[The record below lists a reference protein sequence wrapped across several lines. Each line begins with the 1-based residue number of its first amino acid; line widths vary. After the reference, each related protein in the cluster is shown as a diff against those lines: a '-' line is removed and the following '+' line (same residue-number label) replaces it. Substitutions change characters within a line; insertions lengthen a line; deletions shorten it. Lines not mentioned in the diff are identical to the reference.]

1 MVQAELRTASCERTP
16 APRRDLTQDRLSST
30 RPCLF
35 GQAVLVNQHV
45 SPSPPPSNPP
55 RSGVPLLLKLVALGA
70 VGAAQA
76 YVAEQPWPGV
86 AGFAFGGLLFLVA
99 ERHTPAPR
107 DLPERQTPPAFR
119 GFWTLLAVGCAL
131 CLAAGILVYRN
142 ARPPLTHTV
151 WLLGLL
157 CFAGGALC
165 SWWRSRSAQRPS
177 LKNLA
182 AVLFLLLLAGGFF
195 GWRVSSIPPEMHGDE
210 GEEGM
215 DAVRLLTEEPFN
227 LFTVGWY
234 WLPRLHVLRQ
244 AAGLAL
250 FGVNPL
256 GLRSSSVVLGA
267 AGVVLVFAVGAQ
279 FWGFEVG
286 LLAGL
291 VLVSARFF
299 IHLSR
304 CGFEYLDTPVLSI
317 LVVWLAWWAWRDL
330 RLDAAVLCGVALGL
344 GVQTYYASR
353 LVPVLLTLTWVLW
366 LEGSKRRLQPAR
378 VARFV
383 VIAVVALATVA
394 PLAGYFCKRPDDLWW
409 RTLETS
415 AFTQSA
421 FNHLSYGYG
430 TRNLSYILLVQLE
443 HAVTLF
449 NYTSDSSLQYGF
461 RPGGLF
467 EPVAATLFV
476 LGFAG
481 TCARP
486 LRDRNLLLLLW
497 IIVPVIVG
505 GALTIDTPFYPRISG
520 AVPFAALVV
529 ALGLHSLLDSL
540 RAALPRRAARLAAPL
555 VAAGVCAVIFA
566 HNIRDYFLDYAP
578 HHRHGPGVEIAAWV
592 RAHGAG
598 KTTYMVGGN
607 GFYIRH
613 GTIRFLSYGFA
624 IEDILDLDNYL
635 RYNRFDPAR
644 SQFIIMPQ
652 GKDLIPKLQAAVGP
666 LDVQPQ
672 RFRDDP
678 AAFYT
683 AVPLLHRPP
692 AAARAGP

>member
-1 MVQAELRTASCERTP
+1 M
-16 APRRDLTQDRLSST
+16 
-30 RPCLF
+30 
-35 GQAVLVNQHV
+35 NQHV
-45 SPSPPPSNPP
+45 PPSPPPSKPP
-55 RSGVPLLLKLVALGA
+55 RSGVTLLLKLVAAGA
-70 VGAAQA
+70 VGAAQG
-76 YVAEQPWPGV
+76 YVAEQPWRSV
-86 AGFAFGGLLFLVA
+86 AGFAFGGLVFLVA
-99 ERHTPAPR
+99 ERRTPAPP
-107 DLPERQTPPAFR
+107 DPPERHIPRAFK
-119 GFWTLLAVGCAL
+119 GLWTLLAIGCAL
-131 CLAAGILVYRN
+131 CVAAGILVYRS
-142 ARPPLTHTV
+142 ATPVLTHST

-157 CFAGGALC
+157 CFASCTLC
-165 SWWRSRSAQRPS
+165 SWWRCRSAQRPS
-177 LKNLA
+177 LKTFL
-182 AVLFLLLLAGGFF
+182 AVLLLLLLAGGLF
-195 GWRVSSIPPEMHGDE
+195 GWRVSSIPLEVHGDE

-215 DAVRLLTEEPFN
+215 DAVELLTEKPFN

-244 AAGLAL
+244 AIGLKL
-250 FGVNPL
+250 FGVNLL

-267 AGVVLVFAVGAQ
+267 AGVILVFAVGAQ

-286 LLAGL
+286 MLAGL
-291 VLVSARFF
+291 VLVSARFY

-304 CGFEYLDTPVLSI
+304 TGFEYLDTPVLSI
-317 LVVWLAWWAWRDL
+317 LVVWLAWWTWRDL
-330 RLDAAVLCGVALGL
+330 RLDAAVLCGLALGL

-353 LVPVLLTLTWVLW
+353 LVPVLLTVTWVLW
-366 LEGSKRRLQPAR
+366 LAGSEQRLQCAR
-378 VARFV
+378 VGRFV

-394 PLAGYFCKRPDDLWW
+394 PMAGYFCQRPKDLWW

-421 FNHLSYGYG
+421 LNHLSYGYG
-430 TRNLSYILLVQLE
+430 TRDLNYILLVQLK

-449 NYTSDSSLQYGF
+449 NYTSDSSLQYGY

-467 EPVAATLFV
+467 EPVAAALFV

-486 LRDRNLLLLLW
+486 LRERNLLLLLW
-497 IIVPVIVG
+497 LVVPVIVG
-505 GALTIDTPFYPRISG
+505 GALTIDTPFYPRIGG
-520 AVPFAALVV
+520 AVPFAALMV
-529 ALGLHSLLDSL
+529 ALALHSLLVSL
-540 RAALPRRAARLAAPL
+540 RATLPRRAARIVTPL
-555 VAAGVCAVIFA
+555 VAASVCAVIVA
-566 HNIRDYFLDYAP
+566 QNIHDYFFEYAP

-598 KTTYMVGGN
+598 RTTYMVGGK
-607 GFYIRH
+607 GFFIRH

-624 IEDILDLDNYL
+624 IEDVLDLDSYL
-635 RYNRFDPAR
+635 RHNRFDPAT

-652 GKDLIPKLQAAVGP
+652 GKELIPKLQAAIGP

-683 AVPLLHRPP
+683 AVPLPPRPP
-692 AAARAGP
+692 IPSTVGP

>member
-1 MVQAELRTASCERTP
+1 
-16 APRRDLTQDRLSST
+16 
-30 RPCLF
+30 
-35 GQAVLVNQHV
+35 VNQHDP
-45 SPSPPPSNPP
+45 SSPPSKPP
-55 RSGVPLLLKLVALGA
+55 RNGVTLLLKLVAVGA
-70 VGAAQA
+70 AGAAQA
-76 YVAEQPWPGV
+76 YVADQPWRSI

-99 ERHTPAPR
+99 EWRTPAPP
-107 DLPERQTPPAFR
+107 DPPERHTPPAFT
-119 GFWTLLAVGCAL
+119 GLWTLLALGCAL
-131 CLAAGILVYRN
+131 CLAAGILVYRR
-142 ARPPLTHTV
+142 AEPALTHSI

-157 CFAGGALC
+157 CFAGGVLC

-177 LKNLA
+177 LKTLA

-195 GWRVSSIPPEMHGDE
+195 GWRVSSIPLEVHGDE

-215 DAVRLLTEEPFN
+215 DAVELLTEKPFN

-244 AAGLAL
+244 AAGLEL
-250 FGVNPL
+250 FGVNLL

-304 CGFEYLDTPVLSI
+304 TGFEYLDTPVLSI

-330 RLDAAVLCGVALGL
+330 RLDAAVLCGLALGL

-353 LVPVLLTLTWVLW
+353 LVPVLLTVTWVLW
-366 LEGSKRRLQPAR
+366 LTGSERRLQAAR
-378 VARFV
+378 VTRFV

-394 PLAGYFCKRPDDLWW
+394 PMAGYFCKRPYDLWW

-421 FNHLSYGYG
+421 LNHLSYSYR
-430 TRNLSYILLVQLE
+430 TRDLSYILLVQLE

-467 EPVAATLFV
+467 EPVAAVLFV
-476 LGFAG
+476 LGLAG

-505 GALTIDTPFYPRISG
+505 GALTIDTPFYPRIG
-520 AVPFAALVV
+520 GVVPFAALVV
-529 ALGLHSLLDSL
+529 ALALHSLLVSL
-540 RAALPRRAARLAAPL
+540 RATLPRRAARIAAPL
-555 VAAGVCAVIFA
+555 VAASVCAVIFA
-566 HNIRDYFLDYAP
+566 HTIHDYFVEYAP

-598 KTTYMVGGN
+598 KTTYMVGGK

-624 IEDILDLDNYL
+624 IEDVLDLDSYL
-635 RYNRFDPAR
+635 RHNRFDPAT

-652 GKDLIPKLQAAVGP
+652 GKELIPKLQNAVGP
-666 LDVQPQ
+666 LDIQPQ

-683 AVPLLHRPP
+683 AVPLRRPP
-692 AAARAGP
+692 APAMERP